1 MKAHNVIK
9 AISTALCVILHT
21 MAFAQDPVKE
31 VHVPTIVSSQSDV
44 DAKLAAK
51 RAAAQALLNRDVIKM
66 TAHIKDFGGIRMEL
80 DIEAYPKKGKMK
92 TFKSGSHCLVS
103 SLDTD
108 FSIDDQGNI
117 VLERLPRFAGCTH
130 NYIVLDPIAKNITV
144 YVIEPSGNKRRSGV
158 KWSLD
163 EN

>member
-9 AISTALCVILHT
+9 VISTALCVILHT

-31 VHVPTIVSSQSDV
+31 VHVPTTVSSQSDV

-66 TAHIKDFGGIRMEL
+66 TAHIKDFGGKRL
-80 DIEAYPKKGKMK
+80 DLDLEAYPKKGKMK
-92 TFKSGSHCLVS
+92 TFNSGAYCEVGY
-103 SLDTD
+103 LDTT
-108 FSIDDQGNI
+108 FSINDQGNI
-117 VLERLPRFAGCTH
+117 ALERLPRFAGCTH
-130 NYIVLDPIAKNITV
+130 NYIVLDPVSKNITV